1 MQREVFSEE
10 YRALKNNRAISSKSQ
25 LANLSPRIDDHGVIG
40 MEGRLQY
47 ADSLIY
53 EASYPIIL
61 PRCHYITKLIVK
73 HYHEKANH
81 AGGVNF
87 ILAQLSQRFWII
99 AARKGIRSWENECN
113 ECKKR
118 GTKLATQIMAPLPKV
133 RLRFTFRPFDQ
144 TAVDYACPFIT
155 IQGRGRQRQKRWLC
169 LFTFLATRAIHG
181 QGTWYRELPKYLYPF
196 YQSTWSPREVNS
208 DNGTNFVGAVN
219 ELSELVSKIDPE
231 RVQQKTTHLF
241 NKLK

>member
-53 EASYPIIL
+53 EASYPIML
-61 PRCHYITKLIVK
+61 PRGHYITKLIVR

-87 ILAQLSQRFWII
+87 ILALLSQRFWII
-99 AARKGIRSWENECN
+99 AAREEIRSWENECN
-113 ECKKR
+113 ECKKTR
-118 GTKLATQIMAPLPKV
+118 TKLATQILASLPKV
-133 RLRFTFRPFDQ
+133 SLRFTFQPFDQ
-144 TAVDYACPFIT
+144 TAVDYAGHFIT

-169 LFTFLATRAIHG
+169 LVMRAIHLEMAWALD
-181 QGTWYRELPKYLYPF
+181 TESYLNAYPF
-196 YQSTWSPREVNS
+196 CQSTWSP
-208 DNGTNFVGAVN
+208 
-219 ELSELVSKIDPE
+219 L
-231 RVQQKTTHLF
+231 
-241 NKLK
+241 